1 MFPYAEMQHIAL
13 SEPITE
19 QNFWGRLVDILDA
32 DSISD
37 PAVATMIRSLAPS
50 ENSEHCI
57 SGEAYMPRSFLA
69 NPGELSSFLH
79 LQSTVMMRMDASYFT
94 RRSKTTS
101 YMILYT
107 LSGEGVL
114 EYEGNTYYLKSGDGF
129 FLDCQKPHFY
139 RTAKHE
145 WNHCVVH
152 FHGHG
157 AGTFY
162 DLYQENHPPMFH
174 QPLNGAFQ
182 KMLEDLI
189 TLQTA
194 IVPFWEVK
202 IAGALS
208 NILTF
213 LITETSPAE
222 DSMARTIQA
231 VVRYMEE
238 HLEEAISLEC
248 LAEEFHIS
256 KYHLSREFHKL
267 TGYPPIEYLIQLRLK
282 QACFLLSFTDLPVWR
297 IAESVGIPNEQYF
310 GKLFKNR
317 FGQTPGT
324 YRKQNRFI

>member
-1 MFPYAEMQHIAL
+1 MFPYSDMQHIVL
-13 SEPITE
+13 TEPITE
-19 QNFWGRLVDILDA
+19 KDFWDRLVDLLDT
-32 DSISD
+32 DNISD
-37 PAVATMIRSLAPS
+37 PAVAAMIQSLAPS

-79 LQSTVMMRMDASYFT
+79 LQSTALMRMDASYFT
-94 RRSKTTS
+94 RRTQTTS

-114 EYEGNTYYLKSGDGF
+114 EYEGATFYLKSGDGF

-139 RTAKHE
+139 RTAKNE

-152 FHGHG
+152 FHGSG
-157 AGTFY
+157 ATTFY
-162 DLYQENHPPMFH
+162 HMYAEHHPPLFH

-182 KMLEDLI
+182 KMLEELI
-189 TLQTA
+189 SLQTT

-208 NILTF
+208 NLLTF

-222 DSMARTIQA
+222 DSMAKTIQA
-231 VVRYMEE
+231 VIRYMEE
-238 HLEEAISLEC
+238 HLGEELSLD
-248 LAEEFHIS
+248 LLSKEFHIS

-267 TGYPPIEYLIQLRLK
+267 TSYPPIEYLIQLRLK
-282 QACFLLSFTDLPVWR
+282 QAQFLLSFTDLPVWR
-297 IAESVGIPNEQYF
+297 VAESVGIPNEQYF
-310 GKLFKNR
+310 GKLFKKR
-317 FGQTPGT
+317 FSMTPGQ
-324 YRKQNRFI
+324 YRKQP